1 MFKITI
7 QDNIGLNII
16 AFDNIYRVA
25 IIIFFMVY
33 ISVVI
38 FNYNRTNFIRD
49 VVTSLINDTN
59 NIDVEILVIKS
70 YINEDIDHFL
80 TDKGIKFFNL
90 MDKKNQSDYIKCAVE
105 KSRGD
110 VLVFHDDDDQFT
122 PKKIGYINKIF
133 SENKD
138 LGYYHNNFDTIDE
151 VGNIVKNRNYKTPQF
166 NSLYIKDQE
175 KSMYFNDRIKLL
187 LKVKPDFNSSS
198 IAIRK
203 SIIEI
208 FKENYDF
215 NVRPDTFIMIAGL
228 VSELSLFFDNKVL
241 THYRIYGNNV
251 STSYNA
257 SISRMRNTFMKAF
270 SEGKDIFCYYL
281 RFVENTPYTKY
292 MKIRIANLQLA
303 YNFWA
308 LQRKYKLSRE
318 NFRLILRVDFVHEF
332 GYFLVSLLPSNIKI
346 LIMKIVYKASEN

>member
-1 MFKITI
+1 
-7 QDNIGLNII
+7 
-16 AFDNIYRVA
+16 
-25 IIIFFMVY
+25 MVY
-33 ISVVI
+33 ISVVV
-38 FNYNRTNFIRD
+38 FDYNRKDFIRD
-49 VVTSLINDTN
+49 VVASIIEDARD
-59 NIDVEILVIKS
+59 IDVEILVVKS
-70 YINEDIDHFL
+70 YVDENIDNFL
-80 TDKGIKFFNL
+80 AQNNIRFFNL
-90 MDKKNQSDYIKCAVE
+90 LENNKQSDYIKCAIE
-105 KSRGD
+105 QSNGD

-122 PKKIGYINKIF
+122 HEKIKYLYKIF
-133 SENKD
+133 SEHRD
-138 LGYYHNNFDTIDE
+138 LGYYHNNYDTIDQK
-151 VGNIVKNRNYKTPQF
+151 GNIVKNKNYKTPTF
-166 NSLYIKDQE
+166 NPVYIKDKE
-175 KSMYFNDRIKLL
+175 KSLYFNDRIKFL

-203 SIIEI
+203 SIIKN
-208 FKENYDF
+208 FKQNYDF

-228 VSELSLFFDNKVL
+228 VSELSLFFDNKIL

-308 LQRKYKLSRE
+308 LQKKYKLSRE